1 MIFAKVAWQNMLKH
15 RRRTALIIFSIGL
28 SVAVILF
35 VAGMVE
41 GFKVN
46 FFRNMLQQS
55 GHLQILPQGQNEAL
69 NPFDL
74 ELLLDNPE
82 ELLSA
87 IEERKEVRA
96 AEKILTFGAM
106 LLADGKN
113 LTIAG
118 CGTQAG
124 SLFFEKANEG
134 IYAGEFLPSAPGI
147 AISRNIAELL
157 KVGLGD
163 PVVVLVE
170 DSSGSPWYVQYPVTG
185 LFETDSRD
193 FDEGFF
199 FIEHSL
205 AEDLLY
211 VPGKTREIR
220 VLLNDRETAASL
232 AAELATEPPFRGNC
246 ELKGW
251 REIHGSYLVLLN
263 MFDVF
268 IVFINIFTIVV
279 AATVITNSILMN
291 IFERARETG
300 TLRAIG
306 MRRSQVFGLIMTEG
320 LLQGLAGSLLGL
332 AVGIPL
338 VLYFQSNGMNWGA
351 ITESFGVGRTFKF
364 AFSPQY
370 AFSSL
375 AAGVLIACGGSLY
388 AGLISIRMSIMESL
402 RAV

>member
-1 MIFAKVAWQNMLKH
+1 MIFLKVAWQNMMKH
-15 RRRTALIIFSIGL
+15 RRRTALIIFSTGL

-55 GHLQILPQGQNEAL
+55 GHLQLLPQGQEEAL
-69 NPFDL
+69 NPYDL
-74 ELLLDNPE
+74 ELLLDNPD
-82 ELLSA
+82 ELVEA
-87 IEERKEVRA
+87 VQQRDGIKT

-106 LLADGKN
+106 LLAEEKN

-118 CGTQAG
+118 AGTHPD
-124 SLFFEKANEG
+124 SLFFEKAREG
-134 IYAGEFLPSAPGI
+134 IYAGDFLAEENGL
-147 AISRNIAELL
+147 AISRNIAGLL
-157 KVGLGD
+157 HVEPGD

-170 DSSGSPWYVQYPVTG
+170 DSSGSPWYMEYPVTG

-193 FDEGFF
+193 FDEMYF
-199 FIEHSL
+199 FINHSQ

-211 VPGKTREIR
+211 VPGQTREIR
-220 VLLNDRETAASL
+220 VLLDDKEEAPSL
-232 AAELATEPPFRGNC
+232 ADNLTGRPPFQDAC
-246 ELKGW
+246 EIKEW
-251 REIHGSYLVLLN
+251 HEIHGSYLVLLR

-268 IVFINIFTIVV
+268 IVFINIFTIIV

-291 IFERARETG
+291 IFERAREHG

-306 MRRSQVFGLIMTEG
+306 MKRSQIFGLIMTEG
-320 LLQGLAGSLLGL
+320 FLQGLAGSLLGL
-332 AVGIPL
+332 MIGIPL
-338 VLYFQSNGMNWGA
+338 VLYFQAYGMNWGA
-351 ITESFGVGRTFKF
+351 ITESFGVGRTFNF

-388 AGLISIRMSIMESL
+388 AGLISVRMSIMDSL

>member
-15 RRRTALIIFSIGL
+15 RRRTALIIFSISL

-41 GFKVN
+41 GFKTN
-46 FFRNMLQQS
+46 FFKNMLQQS
-55 GHLQILPQGQNEAL
+55 GHLQILPQGQKDAL
-69 NPFDL
+69 DPFDL
-74 ELLLDNPE
+74 KLLLDKPE
-82 ELLSA
+82 ELLYA
-87 IEERKEVRA
+87 TQDRNEVKT

-106 LLADGKN
+106 LLADEKN

-118 CGTQAG
+118 CGTQAD
-124 SLFFEKANEG
+124 SLFFGKAREG
-134 IYAGEFLPSAPGI
+134 IYAGNFLPSNPGI

-157 KVGLGD
+157 KVELAD

-193 FDEGFF
+193 FDEGYF

-232 AAELATEPPFRGNC
+232 AEKLTTEPPFRGNC
-246 ELKGW
+246 EIKDW
-251 REIHGSYLVLLN
+251 REIHGSYLVLLT

-268 IVFINIFTIVV
+268 IIFINIFTIVV

-306 MRRSQVFGLIMTEG
+306 MRRGQVFGLIMTEG
-320 LLQGLAGSLLGL
+320 FLQGLIGSLLGL
-332 AVGIPL
+332 AAGIPL
-338 VLYFQSNGMNWGA
+338 VLYFQAYGMNWGA
-351 ITESFGVGRTFKF
+351 ITESFGFGKTFNF
-364 AFSPQY
+364 AFSIRY
-370 AFSSL
+370 VFSSL

-388 AGLISIRMSIMESL
+388 AGLISIRMSIMDSL